1 MIIWDW
7 RLKKKEKRKKKKEKI
22 KKKKEKRKKKK
33 EKRKKE
39 LVAKHTRCEHLL
51 QLHVGGLLHN
61 YGTMILTTN
70 SPLFIS
76 AHLQLT
82 QPNYKMHTT

>member
-1 MIIWDW
+1 
-7 RLKKKEKRKKKKEKI
+7 LFSNNNKKKGFFFFFEKI

-70 SPLFIS
+70 SPFTTYTTQ
-76 AHLQLT
+76 LQNAYNL
-82 QPNYKMHTT
+82 NLIIILE